1 MPNILRLGGGAMGLF
16 LGLVLFS
23 FMNSPDVFP
32 FADTVI
38 PIVQAVLLGVGM
50 FMMLP
55 RQMTTAEMLL
65 REFSGSKVS
74 AEELDNVIKK
84 GMEKVDALLAAAD
97 QIEEAAVSL
106 KIEKIARVADRIFEG
121 FIEDPDD
128 IRRSR
133 DFLDLYLGKTVDI
146 VSSYAKLESKGDAA
160 GATLQQVK
168 ELLDTIEDAFEAQ
181 YEKNL
186 EDDLLDL
193 SVQSSVLEKKIKLS
207 GI

>member
-74 AEELDNVIKK
+74 AEELD
-84 GMEKVDALLAAAD
+84 M
-97 QIEEAAVSL
+97 
-106 KIEKIARVADRIFEG
+106 
-121 FIEDPDD
+121 
-128 IRRSR
+128 
-133 DFLDLYLGKTVDI
+133 
-146 VSSYAKLESKGDAA
+146 
-160 GATLQQVK
+160 
-168 ELLDTIEDAFEAQ
+168 
-181 YEKNL
+181 
-186 EDDLLDL
+186 
-193 SVQSSVLEKKIKLS
+193 
-207 GI
+207 